1 VVNLGAVKEKLTDV
15 ATRGLLNLASQ
26 YAVDE
31 AVSKIVDFLNSVTPE
46 QVYDYSLKGLTIF
59 DVDPTI
65 LEEWRKTLRGYALGF
80 KKYGQT
86 QRVIELVNMI
96 TPQRVVEEVVKKANA
111 TRSKRCLENLSL
123 VVNVPQVGKWFAG
136 NVEKAKTFIIE
147 TISSV

>member
-59 DVDPTI
+59 DVDPRI
-65 LEEWRKTLRGYALGF
+65 QEEWIKTLRGYALGF
-80 KKYGQT
+80 KKYGQP
-86 QRVIELVNMI
+86 RGL
-96 TPQRVVEEVVKKANA
+96 
-111 TRSKRCLENLSL
+111 
-123 VVNVPQVGKWFAG
+123 
-136 NVEKAKTFIIE
+136 
-147 TISSV
+147 

>member
-31 AVSKIVDFLNSVTPE
+31 AVTKIVEFFNSVTPE
-46 QVYDYSLKGLTIF
+46 QVYDYSLRGLTIF
-59 DVDPTI
+59 DVDPRI
-65 LEEWRKTLRGYALGF
+65 LDEWRKTLRGYALAF

-86 QRVIELVNMI
+86 QRVVELVNMI
-96 TPQRVVEEVVKKANA
+96 TPQRVVEEVVAKANS

-123 VVNVPQVGKWFAG
+123 VINVPQVSKWFAI
-136 NVEKAKTFIIE
+136 NVEKAKSFIIE
-147 TISSV
+147 TITSV